1 MKPIY
6 FILPLASLTM
16 ISCGLMNKLSMP
28 VHASS
33 VPNIPSQKEP
43 FSPVKKNQET
53 IEVSVPEVLTVP
65 SHDNEIS
72 NVPVIGPEMFYPSQ
86 FKYSILMDVP
96 VEEMVNTPL
105 IDFMDKWYGTRYH
118 MGGMD
123 STGMDC
129 SGFATTYYKNFYG
142 IILPRTSGEQYSK
155 SKKISRSE
163 LQEGDL
169 VFFHINRR
177 KAVSH
182 VGVYLR
188 NNKFI
193 HASTNKGVVISSLED
208 DFYNA
213 HFVSG
218 GRFPDLIN
226 SEVSR

>member
-1 MKPIY
+1 MKPFYI
-6 FILPLASLTM
+6 ILPLVSLTM
-16 ISCGLMNKLSMP
+16 MSCGLLNK
-28 VHASS
+28 
-33 VPNIPSQKEP
+33 
-43 FSPVKKNQET
+43 
-53 IEVSVPEVLTVP
+53 LTVP
-65 SHDNEIS
+65 VSTIHPPRPINTKQPSYTVNKNQDILVGALPVDMPLANEGAELP
-72 NVPVIGPEMFYPSQ
+72 NVSLMGPEMFHPSQ

-96 VEEMVNTPL
+96 VEELVDFSL
-105 IDFMDKWYGTRYH
+105 LEFMDKWYGTRYH

-129 SGFATTYYKNFYG
+129 SGFATTYYKHFYN
-142 IILPRTSGEQYSK
+142 ITLPRTSGDQYAK
-155 SKKISRSE
+155 CERVDRSE
-163 LQEGDL
+163 LREGDL

-177 KAVSH
+177 TAVSH

-218 GRFPDLIN
+218 GRFGT
-226 SEVSR
+226 R